1 MYRHLL
7 VPLDGSD
14 LSIETVSRAVNL
26 ARTLG
31 ARVSF
36 LHVHDRD
43 ADSVDG
49 DNESLKVGP
58 STEYVEAY
66 QDRARALLTKA
77 EAAARA
83 LGVPCDSSI
92 RADDAPHEAILDA
105 ARQAGCDLIF
115 MAAHSRQASVDT
127 PLGSQTLKVLTATEL
142 PVLVSSSRD
151 VDHAHP
157 MVGDIRD
164 QHRLLTIVLRA
175 WLHLL
180 DQADREGA
188 PPDVDLMRAMAHYIV
203 EFPLAR
209 DQPKEYDY
217 LFLVLRGRTAM
228 VHAELD
234 ELERQHERE
243 RVMAEAL
250 GGMVERY
257 DQGQV
262 TLAQLHGAVETYAR
276 FIWEHMGR
284 VEGVILP
291 AARRYLTDADWNE
304 IQSAA
309 IHRDDA
315 RASDLQRAADR
326 QLFSRIAHLAAS

>member
-43 ADSVDG
+43 
-49 DNESLKVGP
+49 NESLKP
-58 STEYVEAY
+58 ASSTEFAQAY

-92 RADDAPHEAILDA
+92 RVDDVPHEAILDA
-105 ARQAGCDLIF
+105 ARKAGCDLIF
-115 MAAHSRQASVDT
+115 MASHSCQASMDM
-127 PLGSQTLKVLTATEL
+127 PLGSQTLKVLTTTEL
-142 PVLVSSSRD
+142 PVLVSSTRN
-151 VDHAHP
+151 VDHTHP
-157 MVGDIRD
+157 VVGVIRD
-164 QHRLLTIVLRA
+164 QHRSLTAVLRA
-175 WLHLL
+175 WLHLF
-180 DQADREGA
+180 DHGDREGTA
-188 PPDVDLMRAMAHYIV
+188 PDVDLMKAMAHYIA

-257 DQGQV
+257 NQGQA
-262 TLAQLHGAVETYAR
+262 TLAELRGAVENYAR
-276 FIWEHMGR
+276 FTWEHMGR

-291 AARRYLTDADWNE
+291 AARRYLTEADWNE

-309 IHRDDA
+309 ILPGDS
-315 RASDLQRAADR
+315 RASDEQQAADR